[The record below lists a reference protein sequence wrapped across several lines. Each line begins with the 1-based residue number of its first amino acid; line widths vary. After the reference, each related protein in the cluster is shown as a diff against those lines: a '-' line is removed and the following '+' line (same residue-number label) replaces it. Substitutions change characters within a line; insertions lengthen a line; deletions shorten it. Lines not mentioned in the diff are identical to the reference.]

1 MDGKEYTR
9 IGPFKYT
16 FAGKMKTLSAKNQDG
31 NDIKS
36 IKIGVI
42 EGKTQKFIKTS
53 EITSN
58 KNFYIYTS
66 KSANV
71 SKITKLKGSVSIPSK
86 NVYSRIMVFNM

>member
-42 EGKTQKFIKTS
+42 EGKTQKFIKLVKSQVTR
-53 EITSN
+53 IFT
-58 KNFYIYTS
+58 YIH
-66 KSANV
+66 
-71 SKITKLKGSVSIPSK
+71 TKCKC
-86 NVYSRIMVFNM
+86 